1 MELAYTKHMMDICKG
16 LNGEQRQAALIQT
29 NAVVAAGAGS
39 GKTKVLTNRYL
50 YLITEKGCR
59 VDEILA
65 LTFTEKAA
73 AEMYQRIYTALQD
86 TMHETADS
94 VQHERAAQALQE
106 FYRAQIMTVDSF
118 CYKIAKNTCRSFGI
132 SPDFTV
138 DLPGSQQLALDLA
151 LDFFLSYR
159 SDDALQYFLDNHSI
173 KDFVEQFFVKLLL
186 QYVTVSQPLDFA
198 AMPEKQRQALEQDYA
213 VHYKEL
219 TDLFGQFEAYLSH
232 KDSFIA
238 AMAAA
243 YKAVPPPP
251 QTMAAEGF
259 RSFLNAF
266 YAFTKVNMKKGST
279 KDPDVQECKELL
291 KAMRS
296 VYTAVLNDY
305 HVYFHRPYIERMY
318 ALCSALQDRYIAEK
332 KRRGIL
338 TFADIERLAVDA
350 LIADPD
356 VRLFYKK
363 SISHIMIDEFQDN
376 NSLQRDLLFLLAER
390 YERTE
395 QSVPPPSCLL
405 SDKLFFVGDE
415 KQSIYAFRGADV
427 SVFRKLARDLSG
439 GTEAALLHLAMN
451 YRSEPA
457 LLHFFNE
464 VFSRVFYS
472 ECHQPETGKT
482 VPNYEAEFTAIRSR
496 EAVQGLTPCVDVL
509 FADPHRF
516 QAEDGL
522 TARDAE
528 ARMLAQKIRSIYEAQ
543 TPVYDDE
550 LKTVRPCRW
559 SDFAILLRASSHQ
572 ASYERFLRLYAIP
585 SVSVQQKGLFHDA
598 PLNDLCALLRLAVYP
613 HDRFAY
619 AQVLRSPL
627 VQISDLSVTG
637 LLLHQAP
644 PFDPQCSDGVT
655 AEDVPYF
662 QRACALFARVCGY
675 TKTMSTAE
683 LVTALWYDEAYRYSL
698 LTQQRYHRYLELY
711 DYLFAL
717 AVQSDT
723 AGFTLSHFVDELTAY
738 SNQAKRLDDMDIP
751 LEQSSDAVKIMTVH
765 KSKGLE
771 FPIVCLP
778 DCGNAGQNEKKDG
791 LVFYHDVL
799 GIIAHLPQIAGLSEQ
814 KNPVFEA
821 LRAEANAKLLAEAKR
836 LFYVAMT
843 RAKVHLVMSGTYKTA
858 VQPESLPET
867 ARSFEQV
874 LEALPPQTDEKN
886 ASFFQLLF
894 AAKDLAAHPCFRF
907 TEVLP
912 ADLEQAAY
920 RKPNPAAAIPLL
932 AAQYEAAVEKHFL
945 PAPPLLTPVT
955 RFEKDTQWLSLT
967 ERSQYAG
974 AADDVLAQAAFG
986 TAVHKAIEAR
996 FLHKP
1001 FRLPAALQREVE
1013 ALCYVFFA
1021 SELGRKALQ
1030 APFRKI
1036 EYGFVSTYRGKTLV
1050 GQIDLLFEDETGIYI
1065 VDYKTDRRQQ
1075 PEQHRTQLLLYK
1087 QAVAQLY
1094 RLHGFGSLRTGDS
1107 TAVKPIKAFLFYLR
1121 HGAEVEITGDFLK
1134 PLSDF

>member
-1 MELAYTKHMMDICKG
+1 MTDTCKG

-86 TMHETADS
+86 TVHEKLDS
-94 VQHERAAQALQE
+94 VQHKRAERALQE

-132 SPDFTV
+132 SPDFTI
-138 DLPGSQQLALDLA
+138 DLQGSKQLALDIA
-151 LDFFLSYR
+151 LDFFLEHR
-159 SDDALQYFLDNHSI
+159 SEDALQYFLDNHSI

-186 QYVTVSQPLDFA
+186 QYVTVSQPLDFVT
-198 AMPEKQRQALEQDYA
+198 MPEKQLQALEQTYA
-213 VHYKEL
+213 AHYKEL
-219 TDLFGQFEAYLSH
+219 TNLFAQFEAYLSH

-251 QTMAAEGF
+251 QTMAEEGF
-259 RSFLNAF
+259 RSFLSAF
-266 YAFTKVNMKKGST
+266 YALTKVSMKKGST
-279 KDPDVQECKELL
+279 KDSDVQVCKELL

-296 VYTAVLNDY
+296 VYSALLNEY
-305 HVYFHRPYIERMY
+305 HVYFHRHYIEKMY
-318 ALCSALQDRYIAEK
+318 TLCSALQEHYIAEK

-338 TFADIERLAVDA
+338 TFADVERLAVDA

-376 NSLQRDLLFLLAER
+376 NSLQRDLLFLLAEH

-395 QSVPPPSCLL
+395 QSVPSPSCLL
-405 SDKLFFVGDE
+405 PDKLFFVGDE

-427 SVFRKLARDLSG
+427 SVFRKLARDLNG
-439 GTEAALLHLAMN
+439 EAALLHLAMN

-464 VFSRVFYS
+464 VFNWVFYS
-472 ECHQPETGKT
+472 ETHQPEAGKP
-482 VPNYEAEFTAIRSR
+482 VPDYEAEFTAIQSR

-509 FADPHRF
+509 FIDPHRF
-516 QAEDGL
+516 QAEDAL

-528 ARMLAQKIRSIYEAQ
+528 ACMLAQKIRSIYEAQ

-572 ASYERFLRLYAIP
+572 AAYERFLRLYAVP

-627 VQISDLSVTG
+627 VHISDLSVTG

-644 PFDPQCSDGVT
+644 PFDPQCSDGVI

-683 LVTALWYDEAYRYSL
+683 LVTALWYDEAYRYSI

-717 AVQSDT
+717 AVQSDA

-738 SNQAKRLDDMDIP
+738 SNQVKRLDDMDIP

-771 FPIVCLP
+771 FPIVCIP

-791 LVFYHDVL
+791 LIFYHYTL
-799 GIIAHLPQIAGLSEQ
+799 GIITHLPQIAGLSEQ
-814 KNPVFEA
+814 KNPFFES

-843 RAKVHLVMSGTYKTA
+843 RAKVRLIMSGTYKTA
-858 VQPESLPET
+858 VRPESLPES

-874 LEALPPQTDEKN
+874 QEAMPSQPDEKN
-886 ASFFQLLF
+886 VSFFQLLF
-894 AAKDLAAHPCFRF
+894 AAKGLAAHPCFTF
-907 TEVLP
+907 TEILP
-912 ADLEQAAY
+912 AALDEAAY
-920 RKPNPAAAIPLL
+920 RTQRPVAVPLL
-932 AAQYEAAVEKHFL
+932 AAQYEAAVEKQFV

-955 RFEKDTQWLSLT
+955 QFEKDTQWLSLT
-967 ERSQYAG
+967 EHFPYAK
-974 AADDVLAQAAFG
+974 AASDVLAQAAFG

-1001 FRLPAALQREVE
+1001 FRLPAALQQEVE
-1013 ALCYVFFA
+1013 ALCAAFFA
-1021 SELGRKALQ
+1021 SELGKKALQ

-1036 EYGFVSTYRGKTLV
+1036 EYGFISIHEGKTLV

-1065 VDYKTDRRQQ
+1065 VDYKTDRQQ
-1075 PEQHRTQLLLYK
+1075 RPEQHRTQLLLYK

-1094 RLHGFGSLRTGDS
+1094 QLHGFGSPRTGDS
-1107 TAVKPIKAFLFYLR
+1107 AVVKPMKAFLFYLR
-1121 HGAEVEITGDFLK
+1121 HGAAVEV
-1134 PLSDF
+1134 PS

>member
-1 MELAYTKHMMDICKG
+1 MMDICKG
-16 LNGEQRQAALIQT
+16 LNEEQRQAALVQT

-86 TMHETADS
+86 TVHDCTDS
-94 VQHERAAQALQE
+94 VQYARAERALQE

-118 CYKIAKNTCRSFGI
+118 CYKIAKTACRSFGI
-132 SPDFTV
+132 SPDFTI

-151 LDFFLSYR
+151 LDFFLAHR
-159 SDDALQYFLDNHSI
+159 CEAALQYFLDNHSI

-198 AMPEKQRQALEQDYA
+198 AMPEKQMQALEQGYA
-213 VHYKEL
+213 ARYEKL
-219 TDLFGQFEAYLSH
+219 TNLFAQFEAYLSH

-238 AMAAA
+238 EMAAA
-243 YKAVPPPP
+243 YQKVPLPP
-251 QTMAAEGF
+251 QTMAAEDF
-259 RSFLNAF
+259 RSFLSAF
-266 YAFTKVNMKKGST
+266 YALTKVNMKKGSA
-279 KDPDVQECKELL
+279 KDPDVQVCKELL

-296 VYTAVLNDY
+296 VYTVLLNEY
-305 HVYFHRPYIERMY
+305 HVYFQRDNIEKMY
-318 ALCSALQDRYIAEK
+318 ALCSALQEHYIAEK

-338 TFADIERLAVDA
+338 TFADVERLAVDA

-395 QSVPPPSCLL
+395 QSVPPPSCVLP
-405 SDKLFFVGDE
+405 DKLFFVGDE

-439 GTEAALLHLAMN
+439 GTETALLHLAMN

-464 VFSRVFYS
+464 VFSKVFYS
-472 ECHQPETGKT
+472 ETHRPESGET
-482 VPNYEAEFTAIRSR
+482 VPDYEAEFTAIQSR
-496 EAVQGLTPCVDVL
+496 EAVQGLDPHVDVL
-509 FADPHRF
+509 FVDPHRF
-516 QAEDGL
+516 HAEDAL

-528 ARMLAQKIRSIYEAQ
+528 ACMLAQKIRSIYEVK

-572 ASYERFLRLYAIP
+572 AAYERFLRLYAVP
-585 SVSVQQKGLFHDA
+585 AVSVQQKGLFHDA

-627 VQISDLSVTG
+627 VHISDLSVTG

-644 PFDPQCSDGVT
+644 PFDPQCSGGVI

-698 LTQQRYHRYLELY
+698 LTEQRYHRYLELY

-717 AVQSDT
+717 AVQSDA

-738 SNQAKRLDDMDIP
+738 SNHVKRLEDMDIP

-771 FPIVCLP
+771 FPIVCIP

-791 LVFYHDVL
+791 LVFYHDEL
-799 GIIAHLPQIAGLSEQ
+799 GIITHLPQVAGLGEQ

-843 RAKVHLVMSGTYKTA
+843 RAKVHLIMSGTYKTA
-858 VQPESLPET
+858 VQPETLPEV
-867 ARSFEQV
+867 ARSFAQV
-874 LEALPPQTDEKN
+874 QEAMPAQTDEKN
-886 ASFFQLLF
+886 ASFFQLFF
-894 AAKDLAAHPCFRF
+894 AAKDLAAHACFRF
-907 TEVLP
+907 TEILP

-920 RKPNPAAAIPLL
+920 RTQKPTAAHSLL
-932 AAQYEAAVEKHFL
+932 AAQYEAAVEKQFV
-945 PAPPLLTPVT
+945 PTPPPLTSVT
-955 RFEKDTQWLSLT
+955 QFEKDMQWLSVA
-967 ERSQYAG
+967 EHAQYAA
-974 AADDVLAQAAFG
+974 AADDMLAQAAFG

-1001 FRLPAALQREVE
+1001 FRLPAVLQREVE
-1013 ALCYVFFA
+1013 ALCDVFFA
-1021 SELGRKALQ
+1021 SELGKKAVQ
-1030 APFRKI
+1030 AAFRKI
-1036 EYGFVSTYRGKTLV
+1036 EYGFISTYQGKTLV

-1065 VDYKTDRRQQ
+1065 VDYKTDSQQ
-1075 PEQHRTQLLLYK
+1075 RPEEHRTQLLLYK

-1094 RLHGFGSLRTGDS
+1094 QLHGFGSPRTGDS
-1107 TAVKPIKAFLFYLR
+1107 TTVKPMKAFLFYLR
-1121 HGAEVEITGDFLK
+1121 HGTAVEIAHQQ
-1134 PLSDF
+1134 S